1 MIGQRLKIARAASG
15 LSLRELEAA
24 IDNLVTAQAIGKY
37 ERNEDMPSSKVL
49 SALAKAL
56 HVSEDYLLASDELVL
71 DGVEFR
77 KKSIASKREEAFVEG
92 QALHLLERYLTLE
105 DVLGL
110 ASVVWDRPRE
120 APYPVTAVADA
131 ENAARAVRTNWGLG
145 IDPIPNLSEL
155 LEERGIKILSV
166 GLSEID
172 GLTAR
177 VRRRNG
183 EPIPVIVIKESEWS
197 ERKRFTL
204 AHELGHM
211 VMDVRHGVDTEK
223 AANRF
228 AGAFLM
234 PAEALWRE
242 IGKRRTMISLGE
254 LLRLKQLF
262 GASFQAIVYRCHDL
276 RIISDAA
283 YRRLFQV
290 FNEKG
295 WRKPPYEEPGAIPA
309 EAEEPRRMERLCFR
323 ALAEGAISE
332 SKAAEIL
339 GVTVRNLTRLMDQ
352 PSMGQVHESRRIRAF
367 NCLSSLRCLTCYI
380 RVS

>member
-1 MIGQRLKIARAASG
+1 MIGQRLKLARAASG
-15 LSLRELEAA
+15 LSLRELQEA
-24 IDNLVTAQAIGKY
+24 IGNRVTAQAIGKY
-37 ERNEDMPSSKVL
+37 ERDEDMPSSGVL
-49 SALAKAL
+49 TAVARALG
-56 HVSEDYLLASDELVL
+56 VSEDYLLATDDMVL

-92 QALHLLERYLTLE
+92 RTLHLLERYLALE
-105 DVLGL
+105 DMLGL

-120 APYPVTAVADA
+120 APYPVKEVADA
-131 ENAARAVRTNWGLG
+131 ENAARSIRVHWGLG
-145 IDPIPNLSEL
+145 IDPIPNLAEL

-166 GLSEID
+166 DLSDID

-177 VRRRNG
+177 VRRKG
-183 EPIPVIVIKESEWS
+183 SEPIPVIVLRGNIWS

-211 VMDVRHGVDTEK
+211 LMEIRPGVDSEK

-234 PAEALWRE
+234 PVEALWRE
-242 IGKRRTMISLGE
+242 IGKQRTTISLGE
-254 LLRLKQLF
+254 LLSLKELF

-276 RIISDAA
+276 GIIGDSA

-295 WRKPPYEEPGAIPA
+295 WRKPPFEEPGAIPA
-309 EAEEPRRMERLCFR
+309 AAEEPKRMERLCFR
-323 ALAEGAISE
+323 ALTECVISE
-332 SKAAEIL
+332 SKAAEVL
-339 GVTVRNLTRLMDQ
+339 GVSVRDLTRRMDQ
-352 PSMGQVHESRRIRAF
+352 PSMA
-367 NCLSSLRCLTCYI
+367 
-380 RVS
+380 

>member
-1 MIGQRLKIARAASG
+1 VEENTMIGQRLKIARAASG
-15 LSLRELEAA
+15 LSLREVEAA

-49 SALAKAL
+49 SALAAAL
-56 HVSEDYLLASDELVL
+56 RVSEDYLLASDDMVL

-92 QALHLLERYLTLE
+92 RALHLLERYLTIE
-105 DVLGL
+105 DALGL

-120 APYPVTAVADA
+120 APYPITAVGDA
-131 ENAARAVRTNWGLG
+131 ENAARAVRTHWGLG

-155 LEERGIKILSV
+155 LEERGIKVLSV
-166 GLSEID
+166 NLSDID
-172 GLTAR
+172 GLTAK
-177 VRRRNG
+177 VRRKNA
-183 EPIPVIVIKESEWS
+183 EPIPVIVIKEDEWA

-211 VMDVRHGVDTEK
+211 VMDARHGVDAEK

-234 PAEALWRE
+234 PAEALWSE
-242 IGKRRTMISLGE
+242 IGKHRTTISLGE
-254 LLRLKQLF
+254 LLRLKELF

-276 RIISDAA
+276 GIVSDAV
-283 YRRLFQV
+283 YRRLFQS
-290 FNEKG
+290 FNEYG
-295 WRKPPYEEPGAIPA
+295 WRKPPYKELGALPPA
-309 EAEEPRRMERLCFR
+309 KEQPQRMLRLCFR
-323 ALAEGAISE
+323 ALSEGMISE

-339 GVTVRNLTRLMDQ
+339 GISVHDLTRLMDQ
-352 PSMGQVHESRRIRAF
+352 PSTPG
-367 NCLSSLRCLTCYI
+367 L
-380 RVS
+380 

>member
-15 LSLRELEAA
+15 LSLRGVEAT
-24 IDNLVTAQAIGKY
+24 IDNLVTAQAVGKY

-56 HVSEDYLLASDELVL
+56 RVSEDYLLSSEEMVL

-77 KKSIASKREEAFVEG
+77 KKNIASKREEAFVEG
-92 QALHLLERYLTLE
+92 QALHLLERYLMLE
-105 DVLGL
+105 DALGL

-120 APYPVTAVADA
+120 APYPITAVADA

-145 IDPIPNLSEL
+145 IDPIQNLSEL

-166 GLSEID
+166 DLSDID

-177 VRRRNG
+177 VRRKNG

-211 VMDVRHGVDTEK
+211 VMDVRHGEDAEK

-242 IGKRRTMISLGE
+242 IGKDRTTISLGE
-254 LLRLKQLF
+254 LLRLKELF

-276 RIISDAA
+276 GIISDAA
-283 YRRLFQV
+283 YGRMFQA
-290 FNEKG
+290 FSKYG
-295 WRKPPYEEPGAIPA
+295 WRKPPYEELGAIPPSK
-309 EAEEPRRMERLCFR
+309 EQPHRMQRLCFR
-323 ALAEGAISE
+323 ALSEGLIGE

-339 GVTVRNLTRLMDQ
+339 GLSVRDLTQLMDQ
-352 PSMGQVHESRRIRAF
+352 PSTPDI
-367 NCLSSLRCLTCYI
+367 
-380 RVS
+380 

>member
-1 MIGQRLKIARAASG
+1 MIGQRLKLARAASG

-37 ERNEDMPSSKVL
+37 ERDEDMPSSGVL
-49 SALAKAL
+49 RALAAAL
-56 HVSEDYLLASDELVL
+56 HISEDYLLSSDELVL

-77 KKSIASKREEAFVEG
+77 KKHIASKREEAFVEG

-105 DVLGL
+105 DALGL

-120 APYPVTAVADA
+120 APYPITEVGDA
-131 ENAARAVRTNWGLG
+131 ENAARAVRMHWGLG
-145 IDPIPNLSEL
+145 IDPILNLSEL

-166 GLSEID
+166 ALSDID
-172 GLTAR
+172 GLTAT
-177 VRRRNG
+177 VRRKKG
-183 EPIPVIVIKESEWS
+183 ETIPVIVIKADEWS

-211 VMDVRHGVDTEK
+211 VMDARHGFDAEK

-234 PAEALWRE
+234 PPEALWRE

-254 LLRLKQLF
+254 LLRLKELF
-262 GASFQAIVYRCHDL
+262 GASYQAIVYRCHDL
-276 RIISDAA
+276 GIIPSTA

-290 FNEKG
+290 FNERG
-295 WRKPPYEEPGAIPA
+295 WRKPPYKEPGALDPMQ
-309 EAEEPRRMERLCFR
+309 EQPQRMQRLCFR
-323 ALAEGAISE
+323 ALSEALISE

-339 GVTVRNLTRLMDQ
+339 GISVRDLTRLMDQ
-352 PSMGQVHESRRIRAF
+352 PSIPNV
-367 NCLSSLRCLTCYI
+367 
-380 RVS
+380 